1 VFFLVVTMLVCLT
14 LSAAVALY
22 VAFPARGRP
31 LPTALTSGRPGLRRG
46 ATRRPAATRTRIRGS
61 AQEVRS

>member
-31 LPTALTSGRPGLRRG
+31 LPTALTSVRPAPRRG
-46 ATRRPAATRTRIRGS
+46 TTRRSVATRTRIRRS
-61 AQEVRS
+61 TQEVRG